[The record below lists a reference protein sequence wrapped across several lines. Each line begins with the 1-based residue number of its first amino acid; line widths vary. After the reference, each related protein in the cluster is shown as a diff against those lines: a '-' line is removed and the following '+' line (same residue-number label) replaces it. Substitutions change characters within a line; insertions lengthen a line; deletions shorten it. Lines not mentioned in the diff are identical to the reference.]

1 MAKEKMVENNVI
13 LKCESLHK
21 SYGSKKVLSDFNL
34 TLHEG
39 EVIALMGESG
49 IGKTTILK
57 CINLLE
63 YSQVG
68 RLSFYDQVYFENSNP
83 IFEPFELR
91 RKIGY
96 VLQDFNLFPNLSCL
110 KNITLGL
117 IEVLNKNN
125 KEAIFIA
132 NEIAEKLNI
141 KDILNEYPENLSGGQ
156 AQRLCIARALVL
168 QPKVLLLDE
177 ITSALDPNTTRNVI
191 EAIREIKSINKKMSI
206 IIVTHLFNFA
216 KDFADQIAL
225 IANGKVVE
233 QLPAKDFQLKCKTNE
248 SKDFLKYFN

>member
-13 LKCESLHK
+13 LKCENLHK
-21 SYGSKKVLSDFNL
+21 YYDSKKVLSDFNL
-34 TLHEG
+34 SLHEG
-39 EVIALMGESG
+39 EIIALMGESG

-63 YSQVG
+63 YAQIG
-68 RLSFYDQVYFENSNP
+68 RLSFYDQVYFEDSNP

-96 VLQDFNLFPNLSCL
+96 VFQDFNLFPNLSCL

-117 IEVLNKNN
+117 TEVLNKSNT
-125 KEAIFIA
+125 EAIQIA
-132 NEIAEKLNI
+132 KEIAEKLDI

-156 AQRLCIARALVL
+156 AQRLSIARALVL
-168 QPKVLLLDE
+168 EPKILLLDE

-191 EAIREIKSINKKMSI
+191 EAIEEIKSIDKKLSI

-225 IANGKVVE
+225 ISNGMVVE
-233 QLPAKDFQLKCKTNE
+233 QLPAKDFHLKCKTSE